1 MKHRGQIGD
10 EVIAFGMHAVRHAL
24 SQSGNGNR
32 LQGMLLLQAGR
43 KDSRLMEI
51 ARLAEAHGLGSRM
64 LPRKEMDQLVSGPH
78 QGVILT
84 GQNSAASAE
93 DLEALLQG
101 LQESPFLLVLDG
113 VEDPHNLGA
122 CLRSADAAGVHAV
135 VVPRRRAT
143 GRNAT
148 VRKVA
153 AGGAEHVPLVVVTN
167 LARSLRA
174 LQDRGIRVVGL
185 TGEAA
190 NSIYETEL
198 TGPLALVMGGENKG
212 LRRLTR
218 EHCDCLASLPMAGH
232 VESLNVSV
240 AAGISLY
247 EALRQRAQGGGRLR
261 SS

>member
-1 MKHRGQIGD
+1 MKHRGQRGD

-24 SQSGNGNR
+24 SQSGNGQR
-32 LQGMLLLQAGR
+32 IQGMLLLQAGR
-43 KDSRLMEI
+43 RDSRLMEI
-51 ARLAEAHGLGSRM
+51 ANLAEAHGLTSRM

-84 GQNSAASAE
+84 GQGSAASAE
-93 DLEALLQG
+93 DLESLLQG
-101 LQESPFLLVLDG
+101 LQEDPFLLVLDG

-122 CLRSADAAGVHAV
+122 CLRTADASGVHAV
-135 VVPRRRAT
+135 VVPRRRAA
-143 GRNAT
+143 GMNAT

-153 AGGAEHVPLVVVTN
+153 AGGADHVPLVVVTN

-174 LQDRGIRVVGL
+174 LREHGIRIVGL
-185 TGEAA
+185 AGEATD
-190 NSIYETEL
+190 SVFETDL
-198 TGPLALVMGGENKG
+198 TGPLALVLGGEGKG

-218 EHCDCLASLPMAGH
+218 EHCDSLASLPMAGQ

-247 EALRQRAQGGGRLR
+247 EGVRQRSRTGGRLR
-261 SS
+261 GS